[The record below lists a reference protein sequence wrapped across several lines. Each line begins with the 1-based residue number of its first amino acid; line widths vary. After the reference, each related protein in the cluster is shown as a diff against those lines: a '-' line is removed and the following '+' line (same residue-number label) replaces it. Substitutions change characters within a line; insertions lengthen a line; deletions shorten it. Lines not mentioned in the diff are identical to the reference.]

1 MRGRKLLI
9 GNVGDGEAVL
19 CRGDDVVHM
28 SPVHDPARPCEHDRI
43 IAANGWVTTE
53 RELFLRQ
60 LKQMDLDDPQI
71 RMAATEHVR
80 WTTITRVCG
89 ELAVSRSIG
98 DRDFKGFTKRRLEQ
112 GTDGVAPEDMPV
124 LFAWPHGHSGE
135 FHDDL
140 LTAEPEFQEAEIG
153 LDDEFLLM
161 ACDGLWDVLGKREAV
176 DYAKNFF
183 DEGMCSQAV
192 AERMCELAYR
202 MGTSDNVTVVIVQFH
217 HFRPFSE

>member
-1 MRGRKLLI
+1 
-9 GNVGDGEAVL
+9 
-19 CRGDDVVHM
+19 
-28 SPVHDPARPCEHDRI
+28 
-43 IAANGWVTTE
+43 
-53 RELFLRQ
+53 
-60 LKQMDLDDPQI
+60 MDLDDPQI

-80 WTTITRVCG
+80 WTTITRFCG

-183 DEGMCSQAV
+183 DEVMNGV
-192 AERMCELAYR
+192 Y
-202 MGTSDNVTVVIVQFH
+202 G
-217 HFRPFSE
+217 

>member
-1 MRGRKLLI
+1 
-9 GNVGDGEAVL
+9 
-19 CRGDDVVHM
+19 
-28 SPVHDPARPCEHDRI
+28 
-43 IAANGWVTTE
+43 
-53 RELFLRQ
+53 
-60 LKQMDLDDPQI
+60 
-71 RMAATEHVR
+71 
-80 WTTITRVCG
+80 RVCG

-98 DRDFKGFTKRRLEQ
+98 DRDFKGFTRRR
-112 GTDGVAPEDMPV
+112 MPV

-183 DEGMCSQAV
+183 DEVMDEVYG
-192 AERMCELAYR
+192 
-202 MGTSDNVTVVIVQFH
+202 
-217 HFRPFSE
+217 